1 MLDLKYLRENLDQ
14 AEARLATRGAAVN
27 LSAFRGLD
35 LRRRELLGESEALKA
50 EKNRVSALIGQTKD
64 KSQVAGEISRMK
76 EVSAAIKTLDDEL
89 KTVEEALEQL
99 LLTLPNLP
107 HEATPIGACEED
119 NCEMRRWGTPVAL
132 PFAAKPHWEVG
143 EELGI
148 LDFERAGKLAG
159 ARFAVLRGAG
169 ARLERAL
176 ASFMLDLHTGKHGY
190 TEILPPYI
198 VNRETMTG
206 TGQLPKFEADLFHLG
221 DPDYF
226 L

>member
-50 EKNRVSALIGQTKD
+50 EKNRVSALIGQSKD
-64 KSQVAGEISRMK
+64 KSAVSGEILRSK
-76 EVSAAIKTLDDEL
+76 EVSSAIKVLDDEL
-89 KTVEEALEQL
+89 REVETALETL
-99 LLTLPNLP
+99 LLTIPNLP
-107 HEATPIGACEED
+107 HEATPIGHCEEN
-119 NCEMRRWGTPVAL
+119 NCEINRVGTPR
-132 PFAAKPHWEVG
+132 PFSFAAKPHWEVG
-143 EELGI
+143 EGLGI

-176 ASFMLDLHTGKHGY
+176 ATYMLDLHTERHGY
-190 TEILPPYI
+190 T
-198 VNRETMTG
+198 
-206 TGQLPKFEADLFHLG
+206 A
-221 DPDYF
+221 
-226 L
+226 